1 MKRLADIMQVIPT
14 SLIDIYIYYKSVLIH
29 MTKDILKSFEKH
41 LLHSKRKVVMS
52 TGKNKWYN
60 KATIV
65 NNRADANQTQK
76 ITKFSI
82 QTGDDFVHRIY
93 IRFHSDV
100 KKLNQPIKIDLLN
113 FANR

>member
-52 TGKNKWYN
+52 TGKNK
-60 KATIV
+60 
-65 NNRADANQTQK
+65 
-76 ITKFSI
+76 
-82 QTGDDFVHRIY
+82 
-93 IRFHSDV
+93 
-100 KKLNQPIKIDLLN
+100 
-113 FANR
+113 